1 MLPRWFLKRPCFRQ
15 IVGYT
20 ATPQLFNLYL
30 YFSRD
35 LLQDKQEELDATQSQ
50 AHWIV
55 LQQEAMI
62 TDTTKELSEIWDLVN
77 DLLVEFNKE
86 AFAIQVNPN
95 YCIRVNLGINCYCSL
110 IHRIFWTDCLVL
122 YFYL

>member
-1 MLPRWFLKRPCFRQ
+1 MLPRWFLKRSCFRQ

-20 ATPQLFNLYL
+20 ATPQLSNLYL

-95 YCIRVNLGINCYCSL
+95 YCIRVNLGINCYRSL

>member
-1 MLPRWFLKRPCFRQ
+1 MLPRWLLKRPCFRQ

-20 ATPQLFNLYL
+20 ATPQLSNLYL

-95 YCIRVNLGINCYCSL
+95 YCIRVNLSINCYCSL

>member
-1 MLPRWFLKRPCFRQ
+1 MLPRWLLKRPCFRQ

-20 ATPQLFNLYL
+20 ATPQLSNLYL

-62 TDTTKELSEIWDLVN
+62 TDTTKELSEICDLVN

-95 YCIRVNLGINCYCSL
+95 YCIRVNLSINCYCSL